1 MATFKRHFLTRAMP
15 TDAPGA
21 VSTAAAPREMRHF
34 IARAREIAPHAPLP
48 AYYCRLRAVEVG
60 MTLAPRPV
68 AAIEAVLNTLEVRAQ
83 RIARSRMPRLTLARD
98 DNSARSG
105 RRRSVSSKT
114 TLSNAKASRTPCT
127 TAPTASTARVVHMP

>member
-1 MATFKRHFLTRAMP
+1 
-15 TDAPGA
+15 
-21 VSTAAAPREMRHF
+21 
-34 IARAREIAPHAPLP
+34 
-48 AYYCRLRAVEVG
+48 